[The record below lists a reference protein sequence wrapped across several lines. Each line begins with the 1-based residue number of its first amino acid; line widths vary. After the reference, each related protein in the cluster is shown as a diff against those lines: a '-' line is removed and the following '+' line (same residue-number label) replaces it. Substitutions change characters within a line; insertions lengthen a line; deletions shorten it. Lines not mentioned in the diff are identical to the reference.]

1 MNWKI
6 LENFPASQDKINA
19 LRECLK
25 SEPDFGEQ
33 ANIQKC
39 IKKTED
45 TLRTLK
51 TCKSLTKLVSLR
63 TETNVDDKFRS
74 TVISDFMT
82 KHVRIDVNGRSIDVD
97 TLIIREIAL
106 YLSLVKKKSYYSD
119 QTVGEREDGTT
130 YIIDEP
136 PRFAIRHVEQHNT
149 KDTTNDR
156 VAIYVHGNPN
166 SGKTIEF
173 VVIAWFVFFVYG
185 RFPVVVLQNYDG
197 KTSRNDVEDNIHQL
211 NKIIDDF
218 LLEKAD
224 TYEDLH
230 NEDVR
235 KMYQFSTAQTSDSGT
250 LEQWGETKTQLQEAR
265 VIITNAEI
273 SHIAKATKLVRNLM
287 RRYGDDDLLVN
298 YRPFA
303 LIEDESDAIP
313 EQTSELRVPKTQ
325 IELQWLVDN
334 AARIWRVSAT
344 LSMCVLS
351 HESLKESF
359 MQVIGIDVPSNYY
372 GTCGHGEFKLK
383 TKRLETTFETN
394 PNLTDAICQVLN
406 VDIDALETRVKSN
419 PGEKIPLKYGTA
431 YIRNGKLAIRQP
443 TAKTRTD
450 EEIARA
456 EQVQQKLK
464 EKLPPEEIAWAANHE
479 NILEVSNMAIQRAA
493 NYGLSVSLLIL
504 SNARICIAMDHVLK
518 QIRDHKVIQQQV
530 DRNRI
535 QGVYLAINGGKDTE
549 SQTRSHVLYF
559 CPPLTA
565 DILNNAEL
573 KTLCEKMLCETAKD
587 GRTIRVK
594 SRFNYKNC
602 LSIPFFLHK
611 FAGCRVAVFLCGNSM
626 VKRAANIR
634 NVYPGEE
641 HPLNYEL
648 YVTDQL
654 LECQFGAN
662 TGSTEATAQKLRLQ
676 NILKWLKSLTG
687 TLPYGTPV
695 LYGSPD
701 MLDVVENSERV
712 DRESYHRLKQKPLW
726 KGNDPELRSVFRNI
740 RAQVGNKKSY
750 VVNRR
755 GPSKRRFAEDQEDCP
770 DILNLQ
776 GKKRPRVANPGP
788 IELVLATPSARV
800 NNPIHGYK
808 TLRPEMKDLI
818 FGEITVDEG
827 DITKHY
833 NTIFAHLSE
842 CGFTTS
848 KKLEITPPMRKIL
861 EQIKSVRKGE
871 VISIPSTK
879 PVSVKEGFY
888 TGGIWKQDTVGYY
901 LTRDNLT
908 RDKQLKLHYCFIK
921 KEELFGLELSRNK
934 PRSSTR
940 CWLVVHALRFL
951 HLSMSTFR
959 EKTLARTAKLQNNN
973 GNPYITRALTCW
985 CDVLSRDKNGKMY
998 QLKEKYA
1005 RLVDTKDDM
1014 TSQLL
1019 SSDPRLHGYVSDNGF
1034 VTGTSF

>member
-1 MNWKI
+1 MLLRHMDWKI
-6 LENFPASQDKINA
+6 LEDFDASLNKINA
-19 LRECLK
+19 LTKFLE
-25 SEPDFGEQ
+25 SEPDIGEQ
-33 ANIQKC
+33 AKIKNC
-39 IKKTED
+39 IKKTAAA
-45 TLRTLK
+45 LRTPR
-51 TCKSLTKLVSLR
+51 TSKSLTKLISLR
-63 TETNVDDKFRS
+63 TETNVNDKFCS

-106 YLSLVKKKSYYSD
+106 YLSQVKKKSYYSD

-136 PRFAIRHVEQHNT
+136 PRFVIRHVEQHNT
-149 KDTTNDR
+149 KDTTKGR
-156 VAIYVHGNPN
+156 VAVYVHGNPN

-250 LEQWGETKTQLQEAR
+250 LEQWGETKTQLQEAK

-273 SHIAKATKLVRNLM
+273 SHIVKATKLVRNLM

-351 HESLKESF
+351 HKSLKESF

-383 TKRLETTFETN
+383 KKRLETTFETN

-406 VDIDALETRVKSN
+406 VDIDKLETRVKSN

-450 EEIARA
+450 DQIAVA

-479 NILEVSNMAIQRAA
+479 NILEVSNMAIQRSQT
-493 NYGLSVSLLIL
+493 YGLSVSLLIL
-504 SNARICIAMDHVLK
+504 SKARICIAMDHVLK
-518 QIRDHKVIQQQV
+518 QIRDHKVIQQKL
-530 DRNRI
+530 RTNHI
-535 QGVYLAINGGKDTE
+535 QGVFLAINGGKDTE

-559 CPPLTA
+559 WPPLTA

-662 TGSTEATAQKLRLQ
+662 TGSTEAAAQQLRLQ
-676 NILKWLKSLTG
+676 NILREILKSLTYG

-726 KGNDPELRSVFRNI
+726 KGNDPELRSVFPNI
-740 RAQVGNKKSY
+740 RAQVVNKKSY

-755 GPSKRRFAEDQEDCP
+755 GPSKRRFAENQEDCP
-770 DILNLQ
+770 GILNLQ
-776 GKKRPRVANPGP
+776 GKKRRRVANPGP

-808 TLRPEMKDLI
+808 TLRPELKDLI

-842 CGFTTS
+842 CGFTTRD
-848 KKLEITPPMRKIL
+848 KLEITPPLRKIL
-861 EQIKSVRKGE
+861 EKIKSVRKGE
-871 VISIPSTK
+871 DISIPSTK
-879 PVSVKEGFY
+879 PDRVKEGFY

-901 LTRDNLT
+901 LTRD
-908 RDKQLKLHYCFIK
+908 RQLKLHYCFIK
-921 KEELFGLELSRNK
+921 KEELFGLELSRKK

-940 CWLVVHALRFL
+940 CWLVVHALRCL
-951 HLSMSTFR
+951 HLSTSTFR
-959 EKTLARTAKLQNNN
+959 EKTLTRAANLSHHNN
-973 GNPYITRALTCW
+973 GNKYIRRALTCW
-985 CDVLSRDKNGKMY
+985 CDVLSRTNPGGRKYK
-998 QLKEKYA
+998 LKEKYA
-1005 RLVDTKDDM
+1005 RLVDDM
-1014 TSQLL
+1014 SSQV
-1019 SSDPRLHGYVSDNGF
+1019 SSDPHMHGYVSDNGF
-1034 VTGTSF
+1034 VNP